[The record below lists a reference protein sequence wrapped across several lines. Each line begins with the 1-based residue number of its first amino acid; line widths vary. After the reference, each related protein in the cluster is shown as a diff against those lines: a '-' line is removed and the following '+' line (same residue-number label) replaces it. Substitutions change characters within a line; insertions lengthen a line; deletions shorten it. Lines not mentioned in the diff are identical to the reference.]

1 MNNNSVETLNFSEIP
16 MSMFVKIIEM
26 AMKSRLDAVDP
37 ETGKI
42 DKEKLKTAWGRPIFG
57 MGKPG
62 IGKTEILRGT
72 IKRHL
77 KKERNIEIGVVEV
90 RLGSMQDS
98 DITGLPTFY
107 TDPESGKTFTQFAD
121 LKMLPHLEG
130 EGGDAPEFGILVLD
144 EITTCSEQVRTV
156 ALQLLDSSRSIG
168 EYHLPDGWMI
178 VALGNGPDDGADYA
192 GLPETVLSRMAGYY
206 VHPDIEAWYEWASQ
220 NGIHDV
226 VLGFLKQNKQY
237 LFDASAESEGGYGVQ
252 ITNPRT
258 WEATSDA
265 LWIAERFCPNN
276 IIPEELILPIC
287 SSGVGN
293 FMGSKLATFYSYR
306 AYVIPMEEILSG
318 QAMKRKS
325 KDIRIE
331 SLYLAQQAII
341 REYLA
346 IGDEYK
352 KTMQSSTGKKGMS
365 TQIFSLNS
373 VALSSKPGAG
383 IDMTKDDVMPEAAV
397 KKLINLTDFL
407 MKVAGAPDIPAGLDF
422 SISTIESIT
431 KSCTYND
438 NPITKYMAMPQT
450 KFGVECK
457 KFSEFIKQ
465 HNKLLV
471 ALHGPGN
478 DAFV

>member
-1 MNNNSVETLNFSEIP
+1 MGKSSVETLNFSEIQ
-16 MSMFVKIIEM
+16 MSMFVKIVEM
-26 AMKSRLDAVDP
+26 AMKSRLDSVDP

-42 DKEKLKTAWGRPIFG
+42 DPEKLKSAWGRPIFG

-62 IGKTEILRGT
+62 IGKTEIMRGT
-72 IKRHL
+72 ISRHL
-77 KKERNIEIGVVEV
+77 EKERKVKIGITEI

-107 TDPESGKTFTQFAD
+107 KDEESGRTFTQFAD
-121 LKMLPHLEG
+121 LKTLPHTKEM
-130 EGGDAPEFGILVLD
+130 GGNDPEFGILVLD

-192 GLPETVLSRMAGYY
+192 GLPETVISRMSGYY
-206 VHPDIEAWYEWASQ
+206 VHPDVESWYEWASQ

-237 LFDASAESEGGYGVQ
+237 LFDASFESEGGYGVQ
-252 ITNPRT
+252 IANPRT

-265 LWIAERFCPNN
+265 LWVAERFCPNN
-276 IIPEELILPIC
+276 TIPDELINAIC

-293 FMGSKLATFYSYR
+293 FMGSKLAIFYSYR
-306 AYVIPMEEILSG
+306 AYVIPMDEILSG
-318 QAMKRKS
+318 AAVKRKP
-325 KDIRIE
+325 KDIKIE

-341 REYLA
+341 REYLK
-346 IGDEYK
+346 IGEEYK
-352 KTMQSSTGKKGMS
+352 KVLSTTKGKKAMS
-365 TQIFSLNS
+365 TQVFSLNAAS
-373 VALSSKPGAG
+373 LSGKSE
-383 IDMTKDDVMPEAAV
+383 DVSKDDCMPDATA
-397 KKLINLTDFL
+397 KKLINLTNFL
-407 MKVAGAPDIPAGLDF
+407 MYVAAQPAIPAGLDF

-431 KSCTYND
+431 KSCSYD
-438 NPITKYMAMPQT
+438 HNPITDYMAQPKT
-450 KFGVECK
+450 KFGIGCVQFT
-457 KFSEFIKQ
+457 KFIQEHS
-465 HNKLLV
+465 KLLV

-478 DAFV
+478 DAFI

>member
-26 AMKSRLDAVDP
+26 AMKSRLDTVDP
-37 ETGKI
+37 ETGKV
-42 DKEKLKTAWGRPIFG
+42 DKEKLKAAWGRPIFG

-77 KKERNIEIGVVEV
+77 KKERNIDIGVVEV

-107 TDPESGKTFTQFAD
+107 TDPTSGKVFTQFAD
-121 LKMLPHLEG
+121 LKTLPHTKEM
-130 EGGDAPEFGILVLD
+130 GGDSPEFGILVLD

-192 GLPETVLSRMAGYY
+192 GLPETVISRMSGYY

-220 NGIHDV
+220 NEIHDV

-265 LWIAERFCPNN
+265 LRVAERFCPNN
-276 IIPEELILPIC
+276 IIPDDLILPIC

-318 QAMKRKS
+318 KALKRKS
-325 KDIRIE
+325 KDIKIE

-346 IGDEYK
+346 IGDDYK
-352 KTMQSSTGKKGMS
+352 KAMQSSTGKKTMS

-373 VALSSKPGAG
+373 VALSSKPDGG
-383 IDMTKDDVMPEAAV
+383 IEMAKSDPMPEESV
-397 KKLINLTDFL
+397 KKIINLTKFL
-407 MKVAGAPDIPAGLDF
+407 MKVGNSPDIPAGLDF
-422 SISTIESIT
+422 AISTVESIS
-431 KSCTYND
+431 KSATYSENLV
-438 NPITKYMAMPQT
+438 TKYMALPHT

-457 KFSEFIKQ
+457 EFTDFIKQ
-465 HNKLLV
+465 HNKLLR
-471 ALHGPGN
+471 ALHGRDN